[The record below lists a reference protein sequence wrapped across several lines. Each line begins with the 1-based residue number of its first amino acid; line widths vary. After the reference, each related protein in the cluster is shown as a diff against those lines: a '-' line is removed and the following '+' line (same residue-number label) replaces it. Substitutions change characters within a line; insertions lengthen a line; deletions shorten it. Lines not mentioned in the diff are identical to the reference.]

1 MELVDYEESKE
12 YAKKVL
18 ANYII
23 YYNLLGGR
31 LRISKLLKQLDKPLL
46 TDKFR

>member
-1 MELVDYEESKE
+1 MELIDYEESKE

-23 YYNLLGGR
+23 YFNLLGGNIK
-31 LRISKLLKQLDKPLL
+31 ISKLLEQLDKPLL
-46 TDKFR
+46 TDSFR